1 MISTL
6 PLASHEG
13 DLLISNMMV
22 IQLLVLYIVI
32 LHAKQVPSLK

>member
-6 PLASHEG
+6 SLASHEG

-22 IQLLVLYIVI
+22 IQLPVLYIVI

>member
-1 MISTL
+1 MIGILS
-6 PLASHEG
+6 LASHEG
-13 DLLISNMMV
+13 HLLINNTQI